1 MNRLGLERADVEG
14 LREHPEWLKEL
25 AADFVMTHLACADRP
40 EHPLNRVQVEVFD
53 ELRQGI
59 PHSRTSIANSAGTLL
74 GKPFQGDIVRP
85 GIAIYGGNPFANR
98 DNPMEEVIRLQG
110 RVSQVRTLAPGETV
124 GYGATYTSNRPTTI
138 ATITVGYANGYPRNL
153 GNKAYVSIHG
163 QKAPIVG
170 RVSMDLI
177 TVDVS
182 GIDQPPVQPGTLAD
196 VIGGDIDL
204 DELAS
209 LAGTVGY
216 ELMTGLGRGLP
227 RLYIEE

>member
-1 MNRLGLERADVEG
+1 
-14 LREHPEWLKEL
+14 
-25 AADFVMTHLACADRP
+25 
-40 EHPLNRVQVEVFD
+40 
-53 ELRQGI
+53 
-59 PHSRTSIANSAGTLL
+59 
-74 GKPFQGDIVRP
+74 
-85 GIAIYGGNPFANR
+85 
-98 DNPMEEVIRLQG
+98 MEEVIRLQG
-110 RVSQVRTLAPGETV
+110 RVSQVRELEAGETV
-124 GYGATYTSNRPTTI
+124 GYGATYSSARPARI

-153 GNKAYVSIHG
+153 GNKAYVSING
-163 QKAPIVG
+163 NKVPIIG

-182 GIDQPPVQPGTLAD
+182 AIDNPSVEPGTLAD

-227 RLYIEE
+227 RLYIEA